1 MPPNRT
7 FAIFDFGASRLQGL
21 QSQGWLVA
29 LSLLVV
35 IQGVLLWFG
44 CAYSSPTIDEPAHL
58 VAGVEY
64 WQSGRT
70 TLYSVNPPMFKL
82 VSTLPGVI
90 RGSIELPRNIASE
103 NVLLSK
109 RPEFDLG
116 WMFAKQ
122 DRVGFVAQLVEA
134 RRICSIFC
142 LFGTVGVYFFAR
154 QWLSSSRSLLA
165 AAMWAFLPVTLG
177 YGALLTAD
185 IPAASVGCWASIAVY
200 HSLQGPGRRRD
211 IMRRDTVAA
220 VWIGF
225 AILTKFTWLIAIPI
239 YTLAIVFCE
248 LKHLLVRD
256 ENGLEANNKLRL
268 AFSIG
273 GKTSLRLIWVVFFVW
288 GTTCTGYRWSG
299 MFQPI
304 GAFQFQSSL
313 LSTLFHGLPE
323 NGWMNNLPVM
333 IPSDMVIGLD
343 LQWRDFDHPR
353 MNYLN
358 GEWKRGGWWYY
369 YVVAIAIKLP
379 IALHILSIFALANWT
394 HRRQLLCYCLVPST
408 VVFLL
413 VSSKTNMCEHTRYLW
428 IILPYLC
435 VIASS
440 VPSKKPW
447 TKALVLIL
455 ASWSMLS
462 GIMTFPCGI
471 SYGNELVGSP
481 RDTWRVLSGSNLDWY
496 TDWYGV
502 KRWLARNPPNLP
514 TAIYSDRQFVLDV
527 ALDTSDTPPRSVQ
540 SLLEHGED
548 FDVLLIVTTDS
559 RLILQR
565 DTRLISLFE
574 QRNCN
579 KILCCTEVY
588 QMKWFQIRDLQG
600 LQWYRRD

>member
-225 AILTKFTWLIAIPI
+225 AILT
-239 YTLAIVFCE
+239 
-248 LKHLLVRD
+248 
-256 ENGLEANNKLRL
+256 
-268 AFSIG
+268 
-273 GKTSLRLIWVVFFVW
+273 
-288 GTTCTGYRWSG
+288 
-299 MFQPI
+299 
-304 GAFQFQSSL
+304 
-313 LSTLFHGLPE
+313 
-323 NGWMNNLPVM
+323 
-333 IPSDMVIGLD
+333 
-343 LQWRDFDHPR
+343 
-353 MNYLN
+353 
-358 GEWKRGGWWYY
+358 
-369 YVVAIAIKLP
+369 
-379 IALHILSIFALANWT
+379 
-394 HRRQLLCYCLVPST
+394 
-408 VVFLL
+408 
-413 VSSKTNMCEHTRYLW
+413 
-428 IILPYLC
+428 
-435 VIASS
+435 
-440 VPSKKPW
+440 
-447 TKALVLIL
+447 
-455 ASWSMLS
+455 
-462 GIMTFPCGI
+462 
-471 SYGNELVGSP
+471 
-481 RDTWRVLSGSNLDWY
+481 
-496 TDWYGV
+496 
-502 KRWLARNPPNLP
+502 
-514 TAIYSDRQFVLDV
+514 
-527 ALDTSDTPPRSVQ
+527 
-540 SLLEHGED
+540 
-548 FDVLLIVTTDS
+548 
-559 RLILQR
+559 
-565 DTRLISLFE
+565 
-574 QRNCN
+574 
-579 KILCCTEVY
+579 
-588 QMKWFQIRDLQG
+588 
-600 LQWYRRD
+600 